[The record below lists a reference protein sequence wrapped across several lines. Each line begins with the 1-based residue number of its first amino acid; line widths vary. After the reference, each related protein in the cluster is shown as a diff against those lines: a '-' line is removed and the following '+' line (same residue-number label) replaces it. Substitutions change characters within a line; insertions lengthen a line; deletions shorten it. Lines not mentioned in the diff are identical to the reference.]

1 MELNFDFSRVNLQ
14 YLIQFRD
21 IARQNPTLAATVLG
35 LPHELANMLAEAS
48 LETLVG
54 VNQIKAPLFVPR
66 SQPWW
71 WSRLL
76 LALRDAQ
83 QEEVA
88 VVVEHANLAVL
99 GSAISEQ

>member
-1 MELNFDFSRVNLQ
+1 MELKFDFSRVNLQ

-21 IARQNPTLAATVLG
+21 IARRNPALAATVLG
-35 LPHELANMLAEAS
+35 LPQELASMLAEAS
-48 LETLVG
+48 LEELVG

-66 SQPWW
+66 SEPWW

-76 LALRDAQ
+76 LALKDAQ

-88 VVVEHANLAVL
+88 MVVEHVNLAVL
-99 GSAISEQ
+99 DSAIRER